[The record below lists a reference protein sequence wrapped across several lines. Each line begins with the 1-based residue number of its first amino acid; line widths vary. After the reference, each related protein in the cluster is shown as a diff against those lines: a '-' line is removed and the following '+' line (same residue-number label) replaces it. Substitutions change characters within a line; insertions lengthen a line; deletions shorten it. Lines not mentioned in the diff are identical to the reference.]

1 MKFVALLLLPIAAS
15 SGSSA
20 SARHEG
26 PQDQVQVT
34 RAVGQPIGARSLR
47 GRQKRRPC
55 AKSIAT
61 YCAGA
66 KNAAAKQACLRSK
79 LFGNL
84 LDPRCE
90 ALVERRADALNA
102 CRSVAAAVGCAQGPV
117 PIACMQRRYRK
128 AGADTLLAGTACAV
142 ALDRLAGHKAASQ
155 ASNRAADERQARIAA
170 ILKAMPP
177 AEAGGIRGEHARL
190 VAAAHLADQEARA
203 TTDYLAK
210 RYPSSTLP
218 DGTHVKATRV
228 GHGSGGARRSPFAS
242 PGQGLGSSPWA
253 DSLFSSSPEL
263 AQQLQRTMPRAAS
276 SSPWDPAEV
285 RSWSDPAYRKHRRH
299 HKNALQMVG
308 V

>member
-1 MKFVALLLLPIAAS
+1 LTESETRDLLTTHPS
-15 SGSSA
+15 TST
-20 SARHEG
+20 
-26 PQDQVQVT
+26 Q
-34 RAVGQPIGARSLR
+34 
-47 GRQKRRPC
+47 
-55 AKSIAT
+55 
-61 YCAGA
+61 
-66 KNAAAKQACLRSK
+66 AAKQACLRAK
-79 LFGNL
+79 LGTNS

-90 ALVERRADALNA
+90 ALVAGRAAALKA
-102 CRSVAAAVGCAQGPV
+102 CRPVAAAIGCAQGPV

-128 AGADTLLAGTACAV
+128 AGADTLLAGTACAL

-203 TTDYLAK
+203 TTDYLA
-210 RYPSSTLP
+210 RGYPSSTLP

-228 GHGSGGARRSPFAS
+228 GHGSGGARRSPGAS
-242 PGQGLGSSPWA
+242 PGQGLGSSPWP
-253 DSLFSSSPEL
+253 DSLFQSSPEL
-263 AQQLQRTMPRAAS
+263 AQLLQGGMGGAAS

>member
-1 MKFVALLLLPIAAS
+1 MPSSRVGGVRGAS
-15 SGSSA
+15 
-20 SARHEG
+20 
-26 PQDQVQVT
+26 VT
-34 RAVGQPIGARSLR
+34 LGHR
-47 GRQKRRPC
+47 
-55 AKSIAT
+55 
-61 YCAGA
+61 YCTTA
-66 KNAAAKQACLRSK
+66 KNAAAKQACLRAK
-79 LFGNL
+79 LGTNS

-90 ALVERRADALNA
+90 ALVAGRAAALKA
-102 CRSVAAAVGCAQGPV
+102 CRPVAAAIGCAQGPV

-128 AGADTLLAGTACAV
+128 AGADTLLAGTACAL
-142 ALDRLAGHKAASQ
+142 ALDRLAGHKGQ
-155 ASNRAADERQARIAA
+155 ASSRAADERRARIAA

-203 TTDYLAK
+203 TSDYLAK
-210 RYPSSTLP
+210 RYPASTLP

-228 GHGSGGARRSPFAS
+228 GHGSGGARRAPWAS
-242 PGQGLGSSPWA
+242 PGQGLGSSPWP

-263 AQQLQRTMPRAAS
+263 AQQLHSAMGGRAS

>member
-1 MKFVALLLLPIAAS
+1 
-15 SGSSA
+15 
-20 SARHEG
+20 
-26 PQDQVQVT
+26 
-34 RAVGQPIGARSLR
+34 
-47 GRQKRRPC
+47 
-55 AKSIAT
+55 
-61 YCAGA
+61 
-66 KNAAAKQACLRSK
+66 
-79 LFGNL
+79 
-84 LDPRCE
+84 
-90 ALVERRADALNA
+90 
-102 CRSVAAAVGCAQGPV
+102 
-117 PIACMQRRYRK
+117 MQRRYRK
-128 AGADTLLAGTACAV
+128 AGADTLLAGTACAL
-142 ALDRLAGHKAASQ
+142 ALDRLAGHKGQ
-155 ASNRAADERQARIAA
+155 ASTRAADERRARIAA

-190 VAAAHLADQEARA
+190 VAAAHIADQEARA

-228 GHGSGGARRSPFAS
+228 GHGSGGARRHPWAS
-242 PGQGLGSSPWA
+242 PGQGLGSSPWP

-263 AQQLQRTMPRAAS
+263 AQQLHGAMGGRA

>member
-1 MKFVALLLLPIAAS
+1 MPSSRVGGVRGAS
-15 SGSSA
+15 VTLGHRYCSA
-20 SARHEG
+20 
-26 PQDQVQVT
+26 
-34 RAVGQPIGARSLR
+34 
-47 GRQKRRPC
+47 
-55 AKSIAT
+55 
-61 YCAGA
+61 A
-66 KNAAAKQACLRSK
+66 KNAAAKQACLRAK
-79 LFGNL
+79 LGTNA

-90 ALVERRADALNA
+90 ALVAGRAAALKA
-102 CRSVAAAVGCAQGPV
+102 CRPVAAAIGCAQGPV

-128 AGADTLLAGTACAV
+128 AGADTLLAGTACAL

-155 ASNRAADERQARIAA
+155 ASTRAADERQARIAA

-203 TTDYLAK
+203 TSDYLAK
-210 RYPSSTLP
+210 RYPASTLP

-228 GHGSGGARRSPFAS
+228 GHGSGGARRSPWAS
-242 PGQGLGSSPWA
+242 PGQGLGTSPWP

-263 AQQLQRTMPRAAS
+263 AQQLHGAMGGRAS

-285 RSWSDPAYRKHRRH
+285 RSWSDPAYRKRRRH

-308 V
+308 A

>member
-1 MKFVALLLLPIAAS
+1 MKFVALLLTAIAACS
-15 SGSSA
+15 SSTPANDESPVSQQAGL
-20 SARHEG
+20 
-26 PQDQVQVT
+26 VT
-34 RAVGQPIGARSLR
+34 RSLR

-61 YCAGA
+61 YCSTA
-66 KNAAAKQACLRSK
+66 KNAAAKQACLRAK
-79 LFGNL
+79 LGKSL

-90 ALVERRADALNA
+90 ALVQRRANALIA
-102 CRSVAAAVGCAQGPV
+102 CRPVAAAVGCAQGPV

-128 AGADTLLAGTACAV
+128 AGADALLAGTACAL
-142 ALDRLAGHKAASQ
+142 ALDRLAGHKGQ
-155 ASNRAADERQARIAA
+155 ASTRAADERQARIAA

-203 TTDYLAK
+203 TTEYLAK
-210 RYPSSTLP
+210 RYPSSMLP

-242 PGQGLGSSPWA
+242 PGQGLGSSPWP

-263 AQQLQRTMPRAAS
+263 AQQLHGAMGGGAS

-285 RSWSDPAYRKHRRH
+285 RSWSDPAYRKRRRH

>member
-1 MKFVALLLLPIAAS
+1 MPSSRVGGVRGAS
-15 SGSSA
+15 
-20 SARHEG
+20 
-26 PQDQVQVT
+26 VT
-34 RAVGQPIGARSLR
+34 LGHR
-47 GRQKRRPC
+47 
-55 AKSIAT
+55 
-61 YCAGA
+61 YCTTA
-66 KNAAAKQACLRSK
+66 KNAAAKQACLRAK
-79 LFGNL
+79 LGTNS

-90 ALVERRADALNA
+90 ALVAGRAAALKA
-102 CRSVAAAVGCAQGPV
+102 CRPVAAAIGCAQGPV

-128 AGADTLLAGTACAV
+128 AGADTLLAGTACAL
-142 ALDRLAGHKAASQ
+142 ALDRLAGHKGQ
-155 ASNRAADERQARIAA
+155 ASTRAADERQARIAA

-210 RYPSSTLP
+210 RYPASTLP

-228 GHGSGGARRSPFAS
+228 GHGSRRSPWAS
-242 PGQGLGSSPWA
+242 PGQGLGSSPWP

-263 AQQLQRTMPRAAS
+263 AQQLHGAMGGRAS

-285 RSWSDPAYRKHRRH
+285 RSWSDPAYRKRRRH

-308 V
+308 A

>member
-1 MKFVALLLLPIAAS
+1 MKKCLLRVGGVRGAS
-15 SGSSA
+15 
-20 SARHEG
+20 
-26 PQDQVQVT
+26 VT
-34 RAVGQPIGARSLR
+34 LGHR
-47 GRQKRRPC
+47 
-55 AKSIAT
+55 
-61 YCAGA
+61 YCTTA
-66 KNAAAKQACLRSK
+66 KNAAAKQACLRAK
-79 LFGNL
+79 LGTNS
-84 LDPRCE
+84 LDARCE
-90 ALVERRADALNA
+90 ALVAGRAAALKA
-102 CRSVAAAVGCAQGPV
+102 CRPVAAAIGCAQGPV

-128 AGADTLLAGTACAV
+128 AGADTLLAGTACAL

-155 ASNRAADERQARIAA
+155 ASNRAAEERQARIAA

-228 GHGSGGARRSPFAS
+228 GHGSGGARRSPWAS
-242 PGQGLGSSPWA
+242 PGQGLGSSPWP

>member
-1 MKFVALLLLPIAAS
+1 MKFVALLLTAIAACS
-15 SGSSA
+15 SSTPANDESPVSQQAGL
-20 SARHEG
+20 
-26 PQDQVQVT
+26 VT
-34 RAVGQPIGARSLR
+34 RSLR

-61 YCAGA
+61 YCSTA
-66 KNAAAKQACLRSK
+66 KNAAAKQACLRAK
-79 LFGNL
+79 LGKSL

-90 ALVERRADALNA
+90 ALVQRRANALIA
-102 CRSVAAAVGCAQGPV
+102 CRPVAAAVGCAQGPV

-128 AGADTLLAGTACAV
+128 AGADTLLAGTACAL
-142 ALDRLAGHKAASQ
+142 ALDRLAGHKGQ
-155 ASNRAADERQARIAA
+155 ASTRAADERQARIAA

-203 TTDYLAK
+203 TSDYLAK
-210 RYPSSTLP
+210 RYPASTLP

-242 PGQGLGSSPWA
+242 PGQGLGSSPWP

-263 AQQLQRTMPRAAS
+263 AQQLQGAMGGRAS

-285 RSWSDPAYRKHRRH
+285 RSWSDPAYRKRRRH

-308 V
+308 A

>member
-1 MKFVALLLLPIAAS
+1 MPSSRVGGVRGAS
-15 SGSSA
+15 
-20 SARHEG
+20 
-26 PQDQVQVT
+26 VT
-34 RAVGQPIGARSLR
+34 LGHR
-47 GRQKRRPC
+47 
-55 AKSIAT
+55 
-61 YCAGA
+61 YCTTA
-66 KNAAAKQACLRSK
+66 KNAAAKQACLRERLGTNS
-79 LFGNL
+79 

-90 ALVERRADALNA
+90 ALVAGRAAALKA
-102 CRSVAAAVGCAQGPV
+102 CRPVAAAIGCAQGPV

-128 AGADTLLAGTACAV
+128 AGADTLLAGTACAL
-142 ALDRLAGHKAASQ
+142 ALDRLAGHKGQ
-155 ASNRAADERQARIAA
+155 ASTRAADERRARIAA

-228 GHGSGGARRSPFAS
+228 GHGSGGRRSPWAS
-242 PGQGLGSSPWA
+242 PGQGLGSSPWP

-263 AQQLQRTMPRAAS
+263 AQQLHGAMGGGAS

>member
-1 MKFVALLLLPIAAS
+1 MKSVALLLTAIAACS
-15 SGSSA
+15 SSTPANDESPVSQQAGL
-20 SARHEG
+20 
-26 PQDQVQVT
+26 VT
-34 RAVGQPIGARSLR
+34 RSLR

-61 YCAGA
+61 YCTSA
-66 KNAAAKQACLRSK
+66 KNAAAKQACLRAK
-79 LFGNL
+79 LGKSL

-90 ALVERRADALNA
+90 ALVQRRANALIA
-102 CRSVAAAVGCAQGPV
+102 CRPVAAAIGCAQGPV

-128 AGADTLLAGTACAV
+128 AGADTLLAGTACAL
-142 ALDRLAGHKAASQ
+142 ALDRLAGHKGQ
-155 ASNRAADERQARIAA
+155 ASTRAMDERQARIAA

-210 RYPSSTLP
+210 RYPSSSLP

-228 GHGSGGARRSPFAS
+228 GHGSGGARRSPWAS
-242 PGQGLGSSPWA
+242 PGQGLGASPWP

-263 AQQLQRTMPRAAS
+263 AQQPHGALGGRAS

-285 RSWSDPAYRKHRRH
+285 RSWSDPAYRKRRRH

>member
-1 MKFVALLLLPIAAS
+1 MRLRCLKRRCLLRASAAS
-15 SGSSA
+15 EAHHTLGH
-20 SARHEG
+20 R
-26 PQDQVQVT
+26 
-34 RAVGQPIGARSLR
+34 
-47 GRQKRRPC
+47 
-55 AKSIAT
+55 
-61 YCAGA
+61 YCTTA
-66 KNAAAKQACLRSK
+66 KNAAAKQACLRAK
-79 LFGNL
+79 LGTNS

-90 ALVERRADALNA
+90 ALVAGRAAALKA
-102 CRSVAAAVGCAQGPV
+102 CRPVAAAIGCAQGPV

-128 AGADTLLAGTACAV
+128 AGADTLLAGTACAL
-142 ALDRLAGHKAASQ
+142 ALDRLAGHKGQ
-155 ASNRAADERQARIAA
+155 ASTRAANERQARIAA

-218 DGTHVKATRV
+218 DGTHVKSTRV
-228 GHGSGGARRSPFAS
+228 GHGSGGARRSPWAS
-242 PGQGLGSSPWA
+242 PGQGLGASPWP

-263 AQQLQRTMPRAAS
+263 AQQLHGAMGGRAS

-285 RSWSDPAYRKHRRH
+285 RSWSDPAYRKRRRH

>member
-1 MKFVALLLLPIAAS
+1 MPT
-15 SGSSA
+15 
-20 SARHEG
+20 
-26 PQDQVQVT
+26 Q
-34 RAVGQPIGARSLR
+34 
-47 GRQKRRPC
+47 
-55 AKSIAT
+55 
-61 YCAGA
+61 
-66 KNAAAKQACLRSK
+66 AAKQACLRAK
-79 LFGNL
+79 LGTNS

-90 ALVERRADALNA
+90 ALVAGRAAALKA
-102 CRSVAAAVGCAQGPV
+102 CRPVAAAGGCAQGPV

-128 AGADTLLAGTACAV
+128 AGADTLWRARRAPWPSTASRAT
-142 ALDRLAGHKAASQ
+142 RPRKPE

-263 AQQLQRTMPRAAS
+263 AQQPSARCRAPRRRRRGTRPRCAPGPTPLIASTAATTRAAADGRRLNS
-276 SSPWDPAEV
+276 VNAPCCPRPPTLGKCSLFAGKSRQPPG
-285 RSWSDPAYRKHRRH
+285 HRYKCH
-299 HKNALQMVG
+299 LHGQY
-308 V
+308 

>member
-1 MKFVALLLLPIAAS
+1 M
-15 SGSSA
+15 
-20 SARHEG
+20 
-26 PQDQVQVT
+26 T
-34 RAVGQPIGARSLR
+34 TQPSTST
-47 GRQKRRPC
+47 Q
-55 AKSIAT
+55 
-61 YCAGA
+61 
-66 KNAAAKQACLRSK
+66 AAKQACLRAK
-79 LFGNL
+79 LGTNL

-90 ALVERRADALNA
+90 ALVEGRADALKA
-102 CRSVAAAVGCAQGPV
+102 CRPVAAAIGCAQGPV
-117 PIACMQRRYRK
+117 PIACMQHGSAPTSTFTPSTRSPELTPTPHRRRYRK
-128 AGADTLLAGTACAV
+128 AGADTLLAGTACAL

-177 AEAGGIRGEHARL
+177 AEVCDSAQIKSRGTSHRCDACSKSLVDLQAGGIRGEHARL

-203 TTDYLAK
+203 TTDYLA
-210 RYPSSTLP
+210 RGYPSSTLP

-228 GHGSGGARRSPFAS
+228 GHGSGGARRSPWAS
-242 PGQGLGSSPWA
+242 PGQGLGSSPWP